1 MSKAERIRPRE
12 RDAILQSLGGG
23 IVPRVGQQ
31 HIQVGRVN
39 EVGALVEDIDRVNE
53 GGSAIR
59 LVIGEYGS
67 GKTFFLQLIR
77 SVAMEKRL
85 VTAHA
90 DLTPDRRIHATG
102 GQAKALY
109 AELMRNLSTRSRPEG
124 GALPSIV
131 ERFVSTAL
139 ADAKTEGI
147 SAEQQIGKR
156 LGTLTEMVGGYDF
169 AEVIAAYCRGHETG
183 DEALQAAAIRW
194 LRGEYATKTEARRD
208 LGVRT
213 IVTDAN
219 VYDQLKLLAR
229 FVRLADYAG
238 LFIFLDELVNLF
250 KLANT
255 QARTSN
261 YEQILRIVNDTL
273 GGSEGIGF
281 LLGGTPEF
289 LMDPRKGLYSYE
301 ALRSRLS
308 ENQFAQEGRVDYK
321 GPVLRLPNLSP
332 EDLFVLLQN
341 IRNVQ
346 ALGEQSAYLI
356 PDEGIEAFMRHC
368 SEKVGE
374 AHFRTPRSSV
384 RAFVNLLMVID
395 QNPGVQWSDL
405 VDAVELESEQNP
417 DLLPL
422 EGEDSDG
429 DADDELATFRI

>member
-1 MSKAERIRPRE
+1 
-12 RDAILQSLGGG
+12 
-23 IVPRVGQQ
+23 
-31 HIQVGRVN
+31 
-39 EVGALVEDIDRVNE
+39 
-53 GGSAIR
+53 
-59 LVIGEYGS
+59 
-67 GKTFFLQLIR
+67 
-77 SVAMEKRL
+77 
-85 VTAHA
+85 
-90 DLTPDRRIHATG
+90 
-102 GQAKALY
+102 
-109 AELMRNLSTRSRPEG
+109 
-124 GALPSIV
+124 
-131 ERFVSTAL
+131 
-139 ADAKTEGI
+139 
-147 SAEQQIGKR
+147 
-156 LGTLTEMVGGYDF
+156 MVGGYDF
-169 AEVIAAYCRGHETG
+169 AEVIGAYYRGYESG
-183 DEALQAAAIRW
+183 DEMLQAAAIRW
-194 LRGEYATKTEARRD
+194 LRGEYATKTQARQD
-208 LGVRT
+208 LGVRS
-213 IVTDAN
+213 IVTDAG

-273 GGSEGIGF
+273 GASEGIGF

-308 ENQFAQEGRVDYK
+308 ENQFAQEGRVDYS

-341 IRNVQ
+341 IRHVQ
-346 ALGEQSAYLI
+346 ALGEPEGYLI
-356 PDEGIEAFMRHC
+356 PDEGIDAFMRHC
-368 SEKVGE
+368 SERVGE

-405 VDAVELESEQNP
+405 VASVEVEDEQNP

-422 EGEDSDG
+422 EGEGS
-429 DADDELATFRI
+429 DADDELSSFRI

>member
-1 MSKAERIRPRE
+1 MSKSERIRPRE
-12 RDAILQSLGGG
+12 RDAILKSLGGG

-39 EVGALVEDIDRVNE
+39 EVGALVEDIDRVAE
-53 GGSAIR
+53 GGSSIR
-59 LVIGEYGS
+59 LVIGDYGS

-85 VTAHA
+85 VTTHA

-109 AELMRNLSTRSRPEG
+109 AELMRNFSTRTKPEG
-124 GALPSIV
+124 GALPSVV
-131 ERFVSTAL
+131 ERFVSTAR
-139 ADAKTEGI
+139 ADAETKGT
-147 SAEQQIGKR
+147 APEQEIAKR
-156 LGTLTEMVGGYDF
+156 LSVLTEMVGGYDF
-169 AEVIAAYCRGHETG
+169 AEVIGAYYRGYESG
-183 DEALQAAAIRW
+183 DEMLQAAAIRW
-194 LRGEYATKTEARRD
+194 LRGEYATKTQARQD
-208 LGVRT
+208 LGVRS
-213 IVTDAN
+213 IVTDAG

-273 GGSEGIGF
+273 GASEGIGF

-308 ENQFAQEGRVDYK
+308 ENQFAQEGRVDYS

-341 IRNVQ
+341 IRHVQ
-346 ALGEQSAYLI
+346 ALGEPEGYLI
-356 PDEGIEAFMRHC
+356 PDEGIDAFMRHC
-368 SEKVGE
+368 SERVGE

-405 VDAVELESEQNP
+405 VASVEVEDEQNP

-422 EGEDSDG
+422 EGEGS
-429 DADDELATFRI
+429 DADDELSSFRI

>member
-1 MSKAERIRPRE
+1 MSKAERVRPRE

-31 HIQVGRVN
+31 HIQVGRVK
-39 EVGALVEDIDRVNE
+39 EVGALVEDIDRLSE

-59 LVIGEYGS
+59 FVIGEYGS

-109 AELMRNLSTRSRPEG
+109 AELMRNLSTRTRPDG
-124 GALPSIV
+124 GALPSVV
-131 ERFVSTAL
+131 ERFVSNAL
-139 ADAKTEGI
+139 AEAKAENT
-147 SAEQQIGKR
+147 SAEQQIAGR
-156 LGTLTEMVGGYDF
+156 LQELTEMVGGYDF

-183 DEALQAAAIRW
+183 NEAMKGAAIRW
-194 LRGEYATKTEARRD
+194 LRGEYATKTEARQD

-213 IVTDAN
+213 IVTDAG
-219 VYDQLKLLAR
+219 VYDQLKLIAH

-261 YEQILRIVNDTL
+261 YEQILRIVNGTL

-308 ENQFAQEGRVDYK
+308 ENQFAQEGLVDYK

-346 ALGEQSAYLI
+346 ALGEQGAYLI

-395 QNPGVQWSDL
+395 QNPGVEWSQL
-405 VDAVELESEQNP
+405 VDAVELEDEQNP

-422 EGEDSDG
+422 EGEESDG
-429 DADDELATFRI
+429 DADDELASFRI

>member
-39 EVGALVEDIDRVNE
+39 EVGALVEDIERVNE
-53 GGSAIR
+53 GGSSIR
-59 LVIGEYGS
+59 FVIGEYGS

-139 ADAKTEGI
+139 ADAKAGGI

-156 LGTLTEMVGGYDF
+156 LGALTEMVGGYDF

-229 FVRLADYAG
+229 FVRLSDYAG

-261 YEQILRIVNDTL
+261 YEQVLRIVNDTL

-289 LMDPRKGLYSYE
+289 LMDPRRGLYSYE

-308 ENQFAQEGRVDYK
+308 ENQFAQEGRVDYR

-346 ALGEQSAYLI
+346 ALGEQSDYLI

-405 VDAVELESEQNP
+405 IDAVELDSEQNP

-422 EGEDSDG
+422 EGEGSDG

>member
-1 MSKAERIRPRE
+1 MSKSERIRPRE
-12 RDAILQSLGGG
+12 RDAILKSLGGG

-39 EVGALVEDIDRVNE
+39 EVGALVEDIDRVAE
-53 GGSAIR
+53 GGSSIR
-59 LVIGEYGS
+59 LVIGDYGS

-85 VTAHA
+85 VTTHA

-109 AELMRNLSTRSRPEG
+109 AELMRNFSTRTKPEG
-124 GALPSIV
+124 GALPSVV

-139 ADAKTEGI
+139 ADAETKGT
-147 SAEQQIGKR
+147 APEQEIAKR
-156 LGTLTEMVGGYDF
+156 LSVLTEMVGGYDF
-169 AEVIAAYCRGHETG
+169 AEVIGAYYRGYESG
-183 DEALQAAAIRW
+183 DEMLQAAAIRW
-194 LRGEYATKTEARRD
+194 LRGEYATKTQARQD
-208 LGVRT
+208 LGVRS
-213 IVTDAN
+213 IVTDAG

-273 GGSEGIGF
+273 GASEGIGF

-308 ENQFAQEGRVDYK
+308 ENQFAQEGRVDYS

-341 IRNVQ
+341 IRHVQ
-346 ALGEQSAYLI
+346 ALGEPEGYLI
-356 PDEGIEAFMRHC
+356 SDEGIDAFMRHC
-368 SEKVGE
+368 SERVGE

-384 RAFVNLLMVID
+384 RAFVNLLMVVD

-405 VDAVELESEQNP
+405 VASVEVEDEQNP

-422 EGEDSDG
+422 EGEGS
-429 DADDELATFRI
+429 DADDELSSFRI

>member
-39 EVGALVEDIDRVNE
+39 EVGALVEDIERVNE
-53 GGSAIR
+53 KGSSIR
-59 LVIGEYGS
+59 FVIGEYGS

-124 GALPSIV
+124 GALPSVV

-139 ADAKTEGI
+139 ADAKAGGI
-147 SAEQQIGKR
+147 SAEQQIGER
-156 LGTLTEMVGGYDF
+156 LGALTEMVGGYDF

-405 VDAVELESEQNP
+405 IDAVELESEQNP

>member
-39 EVGALVEDIDRVNE
+39 EVGALVEDIERVSE
-53 GGSAIR
+53 EGSAIR
-59 LVIGEYGS
+59 FVIGEYGS

-124 GALPSIV
+124 GALPSVV

-139 ADAKTEGI
+139 ADAKAGGI

-156 LGTLTEMVGGYDF
+156 LGALTEMVGGYDF

-308 ENQFAQEGRVDYK
+308 ENQFAQEGRVDYR

-346 ALGEQSAYLI
+346 ALGEQSTFLI

-395 QNPGVQWSDL
+395 QNPGIQWSDL
-405 VDAVELESEQNP
+405 IDAVELESEQNP

-422 EGEDSDG
+422 EGEEGDG
-429 DADDELATFRI
+429 DAGDELATFRI

>member
-39 EVGALVEDIDRVNE
+39 EVGALVEDIERVNE
-53 GGSAIR
+53 KGSSIR
-59 LVIGEYGS
+59 FVIGEYGS

-124 GALPSIV
+124 GALPSVV

-139 ADAKTEGI
+139 ADAKAGGI

-156 LGTLTEMVGGYDF
+156 LGALTEMVGGYDF

-405 VDAVELESEQNP
+405 IDAVELESEQNP